1 MIKVRIEIM
10 NKNTV
15 LSTIII
21 DSIMD
26 NIDSM
31 IFRTIATCNNII
43 RKYKELEINIKME
56 YIKGD

>member
-10 NKNTV
+10 DKNTV

-26 NIDSM
+26 KNDSM